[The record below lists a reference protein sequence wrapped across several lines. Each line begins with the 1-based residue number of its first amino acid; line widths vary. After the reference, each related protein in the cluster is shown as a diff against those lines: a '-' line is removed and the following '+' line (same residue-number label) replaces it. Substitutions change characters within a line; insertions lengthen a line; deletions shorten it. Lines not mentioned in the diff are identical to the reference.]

1 MEFRQKQVKFL
12 AQQYLDNSRLEIQ
25 PQASLL
31 YRRHLPSHRSHLNRE
46 TSTQPIFPDIHSG
59 RKNRRGASP
68 EGRLQLILNVD
79 SPGPAAY
86 SPPCVNFRETCAP
99 SYTFGW
105 KTPPREGGGRRSWQK
120 SWFLCK
126 NPFIRKTDFATE
138 TNWPSPFDYGQTL
151 GSQLVNCPTSPNFT
165 IGQKTEFSFV
175 NKNTVNDP
183 APNRYNTEQAYK
195 HIVNRSPSF
204 VISPA
209 PHLIYR
215 WPRKEGT
222 PGPAAY
228 NVERGHIAR
237 LPSTPSFFIQ
247 GVRRPKRHE
256 TGPFSAL

>member
-1 MEFRQKQVKFL
+1 MMGHIFITRG
-12 AQQYLDNSRLEIQ
+12 DMSRPRTSVRILGI
-25 PQASLL
+25 PPPFFS
-31 YRRHLPSHRSHLNRE
+31 PSSNIILFF
-46 TSTQPIFPDIHSG
+46 FPV
-59 RKNRRGASP
+59 SP
-68 EGRLQLILNVD
+68 
-79 SPGPAAY
+79 
-86 SPPCVNFRETCAP
+86 
-99 SYTFGW
+99 
-105 KTPPREGGGRRSWQK
+105 EGGGRRSWQK

-151 GSQLVNCPTSPNFT
+151 GSQLANRPTSPNFT

-175 NKNTVNDP
+175 NKNTINDP
-183 APNRYNTEQAYK
+183 APNRYDTEQAYK
-195 HIVNRSPSF
+195 HILNRSPSF